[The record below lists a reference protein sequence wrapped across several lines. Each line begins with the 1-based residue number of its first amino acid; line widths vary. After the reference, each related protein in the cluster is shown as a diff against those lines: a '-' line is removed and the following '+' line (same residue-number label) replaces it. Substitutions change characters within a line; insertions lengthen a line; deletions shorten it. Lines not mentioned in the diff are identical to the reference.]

1 MSRGMKAALP
11 AITGAIVLAGV
22 AVAFSGSSDGRAS
35 VLLVAV
41 AAIIVCCGALFA
53 AEYYLNGRTE
63 VATRGEITTRDRFIA
78 AGSMALFVVG
88 LLVVHGVA
96 VGRANLFQ
104 SEILV
109 IFVGVLSYY
118 SATRRFRSADAV
130 K

>member
-1 MSRGMKAALP
+1 MKAVIP
-11 AITGAIVLAGV
+11 SVTGAVVLAGV
-22 AVAFSGSSDGRAS
+22 AAAFSGSGDARANV
-35 VLLVAV
+35 VLPAV
-41 AAIIVCCGALFA
+41 LAIVVCCGILFA

-63 VATRGEITTRDRFIA
+63 VVTARSEITVRDRLIA
-78 AGSMALFVVG
+78 AGSMAAFVVG